1 VLQIENTTS
10 LRLTLPLSVSPR
22 PLKIFG
28 LFLGDHA
35 EPHDINFAGAHC
47 KCMVDIVIVLC
58 VRLNKFVL
66 VNKGQNARQVPEPF
80 HAKAGLVRALF
91 CQRLISR
98 RPIAGASTSS
108 SQAMRLSVFV
118 FFSSFSCSNLFSFFL
133 ENEL

>member
-1 VLQIENTTS
+1 VLQTRTRS

-91 CQRLISR
+91 CQRLISTAYR
-98 RPIAGASTSS
+98 RSFNKLI
-108 SQAMRLSVFV
+108 AMRLSVSV
-118 FFSSFSCSNLFSFFL
+118 FFSSFSCSNLYSLFFL
-133 ENEL
+133 NEL